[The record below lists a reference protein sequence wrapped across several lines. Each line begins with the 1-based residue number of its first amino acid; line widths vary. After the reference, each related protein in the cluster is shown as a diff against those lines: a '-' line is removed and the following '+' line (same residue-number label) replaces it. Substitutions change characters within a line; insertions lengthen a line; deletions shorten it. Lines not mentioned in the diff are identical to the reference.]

1 MTVGL
6 RPLQIAH
13 VAIDRRSRL
22 GRGREAVREVEAG
35 RDFLNEEEVEDVAA
49 MEGGTSNVRSRERE
63 ERLGFIGLIVG
74 NDLGVWR

>member
-1 MTVGL
+1 M
-6 RPLQIAH
+6 
-13 VAIDRRSRL
+13 
-22 GRGREAVREVEAG
+22 EAG